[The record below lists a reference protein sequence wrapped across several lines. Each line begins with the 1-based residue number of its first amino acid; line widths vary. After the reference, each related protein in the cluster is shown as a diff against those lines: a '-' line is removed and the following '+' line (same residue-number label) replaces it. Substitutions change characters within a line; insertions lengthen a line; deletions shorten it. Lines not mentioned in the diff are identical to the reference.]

1 MQQNNKPEFQRNI
14 KLEFSQTYHN
24 FNQSL
29 RNTRKAS
36 FLFPQKFLR
45 RSDKAFVDLSCIFHD
60 VVTGICCSFVVE
72 PMFLYMNHC
81 CDIELQRL
89 YIYDTNIDVFC
100 ISMSSPICVLHYEWP
115 FCISMYSKQYK
126 CFVP

>member
-81 CDIELQRL
+81 CDIELQ
-89 YIYDTNIDVFC
+89 
-100 ISMSSPICVLHYEWP
+100 
-115 FCISMYSKQYK
+115 
-126 CFVP
+126 